1 MRQTVIRLL
10 LVVLFFLL
18 LEYVVKRQSMDS
30 LLLAYVLAWIL
41 EGAVG
46 ALLTKGGV

>member
-1 MRQTVIRLL
+1 MRQTIIRLL

-18 LEYVVKRQSMDS
+18 LEYVIKRGNVDS
-30 LLLAYVLAWIL
+30 LLLAFVLAWIL